1 MDTIT
6 GCSFM
11 TKTVLTIDD
20 SGSIR
25 QMVSMTLTGAGFKVI
40 EAANGAEGL
49 AQATS
54 NTVHAIL
61 TDINMP
67 IMNGMEF
74 LKKFRQSPAG
84 KGVPVVLL
92 TTESSEDLKRQARE
106 AGATGWIVKPFKQ
119 DQLIAI
125 VKKVAGA

>member
-1 MDTIT
+1 
-6 GCSFM
+6 M
-11 TKTVLTIDD
+11 TKTILTIDD

-49 AQATS
+49 TQAT
-54 NTVHAIL
+54 NNPVHAIL

-67 IMNGMEF
+67 VMNGMEF
-74 LKKFRQSPAG
+74 LKKFRQTPAG

-92 TTESSEDLKRQARE
+92 TTESSDELKRQARE

>member
-1 MDTIT
+1 
-6 GCSFM
+6 M
-11 TKTVLTIDD
+11 TKTILTIDD

-25 QMVSMTLTGAGFKVI
+25 QMVSMTLVGAGFKVI

-49 AQATS
+49 VQATS
-54 NTVHAIL
+54 NTVHAVL

-67 IMNGMEF
+67 VMNGMEF
-74 LKKFRQSPAG
+74 LKKFRQTPTG

-92 TTESSEDLKRQARE
+92 TTESSDDLKRQARE

-125 VKKVAGA
+125 VKKVAGI